1 MAQVHCFTTMLTNS
15 HDPHCWSAHAAV
27 QVLQQQQLSD
37 SQTHSAAMHLGG
49 RLSGRVVT
57 RSKARA
63 GDGFGS
69 DTEHISAVL
78 QQPAADATASKGD
91 YTRKPTPQVPG
102 QISVPVVAS
111 ARLSH
116 ASGTAA
122 PAAAPAPV
130 AASATK
136 PRHQRSSSAGH
147 APKGFLHVQS
157 DVASDLAYIADTLIK
172 ACDDTQPDDTQP
184 AQPLPGPAGGLAR
197 RSARL
202 AAPAADSAAA
212 APTSKAL
219 SRASAPV
226 RQHKRLPSASLAA
239 HCSFPRQKASAAAA
253 AAGASPVAAA
263 PAAADSSAQPSSSA
277 TTSEGATPGSARRVR
292 FAAGPLDPEQHPNA
306 TEDGHPASEGALA
319 VPVRRMPNSYAMDL
333 SKGSVLMLQDLLGP
347 DCIMSV
353 TR

>member
-1 MAQVHCFTTMLTNS
+1 
-15 HDPHCWSAHAAV
+15 
-27 QVLQQQQLSD
+27 
-37 SQTHSAAMHLGG
+37 
-49 RLSGRVVT
+49 LSGRVVT

-63 GDGFGS
+63 GEGFGS

-91 YTRKPTPQVPG
+91 LTRKPTPQVPG

-130 AASATK
+130 SGSATK
-136 PRHQRSSSAGH
+136 PKHQRSSSAGQ
-147 APKGFLHVQS
+147 APKGFLHLQS

-172 ACDDTQPDDTQP
+172 ACDDSQPDDSQP
-184 AQPLPGPAGGLAR
+184 AQPLSEPAAGSAR

-202 AAPAADSAAA
+202 AAPAVDSAAA

-219 SRASAPV
+219 SRASAPA
-226 RQHKRLPSASLAA
+226 RQHKRLPAASLAA
-239 HCSFPRQKASAAAA
+239 HSSFPRQKASVAAAA
-253 AAGASPVAAA
+253 AALGNASPMAAA
-263 PAAADSSAQPSSSA
+263 PAADSSAQPSSSA
-277 TTSEGATPGSARRVR
+277 TSGGATPSAARRVR
-292 FAAGPLDPEQHPNA
+292 FAAGPLDPEQHPNS

-319 VPVRRMPNSYAMDL
+319 VPVRRVPNTYAMDL